1 MAHTCTYLL
10 KFFRKHE
17 NYFLDLN
24 KQLLKSKISYEVWVF
39 SLAVLHGMWDLSSL
53 TSSLQREL
61 RVLTAGL
68 PG

>member
-24 KQLLKSKISYEVWVF
+24 QQLLKSKISYEVWVF
-39 SLAVLHGMWDLSSL
+39 SLAVLHGRH
-53 TSSLQREL
+53 LQAGGRADAWAL
-61 RVLTAGL
+61 GL
-68 PG
+68 P